1 MGKGTIREAKELPG
15 EGKKERNEETVGTI
29 RRGKEGEH

>member
-15 EGKKERNEETVGTI
+15 EGKKERNGRTVGAV
-29 RRGKEGEH
+29 RRGKEGER